1 MRIMCRCN
9 QCNREITPS
18 PSAPIAVTVR
28 DPTHRLELSF
38 HDWACFAIWVN
49 AQAGE
54 PLMPD
59 LDCAGGLEF
68 WEQHGL

>member
-1 MRIMCRCN
+1 MCRCN
-9 QCNREITPS
+9 QCNREITSS
-18 PSAPIAVTVR
+18 PTAPITVTVD
-28 DPTHRLELSF
+28 DPDNVRHLELSF

-59 LDCAGGLEF
+59 LDCADGLEF